1 MAITNPDRDFPAAAE
16 RVLAAAPAIEDVD
29 PAETG
34 EWLDALDAVVHAD
47 GKERAQY
54 LFDRLAD
61 HALTRGVQSA
71 RARITPYRNSIAHT
85 AQPPYPGDLELE
97 ARLGAALRWNAL
109 AMVVRANTEAGE
121 LGGHIASYASAADL
135 FEVGFHHFFKADGH
149 AEGSDLVYFQPHS
162 SPGVYARAYLEGF
175 LPEERLARYRREIG
189 EPGLCS
195 YPHPWLMP
203 DFWQFPTGSMGLGPI
218 NSIYQARFLRYLE
231 HRGLSQ
237 TQNRRVW
244 GFFGDGEM
252 DEPESIGALSLAAR
266 ERLDNLTFVINCN
279 LQRLDGP
286 VRGNSRIIDELEAL
300 FAGAGW
306 NVIKVLWGSD
316 WDPLF
321 ARDVSG
327 ELLRAF
333 AHTVDGQFQTFSAN
347 DGAYN
352 RERFFGQNPEL
363 ARLVADLSDADIDR
377 LKRGGHD
384 ARKLHAAYA
393 AAVAHKGQPTV
404 VLAKTMKGFGMG
416 KAGQG
421 RMTTHQHKKLD
432 VDELKAF
439 RDRFGLP
446 LSDADVESL
455 KFYRPAEDS
464 AEMRY
469 LHARRQTLGGQLPR
483 RRQHT
488 SAPLPAP
495 PIESFARFALEADTK
510 VMSTTMAVVRM
521 LGNLLK
527 DADIGPRVVPIV
539 ADEARTF
546 GMASLF
552 RQVGIYAPLG
562 QMYEPEDL
570 GSMLYYR
577 EEKSGQILEEGIS
590 EAGAISSW
598 IAAATSY
605 STHDLPM
612 LPCYIY
618 YSMFGWQRVGDLI
631 WAAAD
636 QRARGFLLG
645 ATSGRTTLGGEGLQ
659 HQDGASHLGFATVPN
674 CRAYDPAFAYEIAV
688 IMQRGIE
695 EMLAEQHDV
704 FYYLTVGNENYAQ
717 PSMPEGVREGVLRG
731 MYCVKPGLGTGDS
744 GLGSK
749 VSDVLQ
755 GLSDREKS
763 VLKDRF
769 GVDLKI
775 DATLED
781 VGKQFDVTRQRILE
795 IEAKTLSKLKT
806 SRSSPRAE
814 SRVPGPESRLAAVP
828 SPESRLQVQLL
839 ASGAILSQALQAAE
853 LLAGFGVDAQV
864 WSVTSWTELQR
875 DGIDCERRSR
885 VDFAAPAAR
894 PFVTQQLA
902 DSRGPVIAASDYVRA
917 LPELI
922 RAFVPRRFVTLG
934 TDGFGRS
941 DTRAG
946 LRDFFEID
954 ASAIAFAALK
964 ALADEGDYSPQD
976 LATAA
981 RQLGWASRSE
991 TSPWMR

>member
-1 MAITNPDRDFPAAAE
+1 MHPSDPDRDFPRAAE
-16 RVLAAAPAIEDVD
+16 RVLAAAPAIDDVD

-71 RARITPYRNSIAHT
+71 RARITPYRNTVALS

-97 ARLGAALRWNAL
+97 ARLGAAMRWNAL

-149 AEGSDLVYFQPHS
+149 ADGSDLVYFQPHS
-162 SPGVYARAYLEGF
+162 SPGVYARAFLEGF
-175 LPEERLARYRREIG
+175 LSEERLARYRREIG

-231 HRGLSQ
+231 HRGLAA

-306 NVIKVLWGSD
+306 NVIKVIWGSD

-333 AHTVDGQFQTFSAN
+333 AQTVDGQFQTFSAN

-352 RERFFGQNPEL
+352 RERFFGQNAEL

-393 AAVAHKGQPTV
+393 AALAHKGQPTV

-446 LSDADVESL
+446 LSDADVEAL
-455 KFYRPAEDS
+455 KFYKPAEDS

-469 LHARRQTLGGQLPR
+469 LRARRQTLGGELPR
-483 RRQHT
+483 RRQQS

-495 PIESFARFALEADTK
+495 AVESFARFALEADQK
-510 VMSTTMAVVRM
+510 AMSTTMAVVRM

-527 DADIGPRVVPIV
+527 DEHIGQRVVPIV

-674 CRAYDPAFAYEIAV
+674 CRAYDPAFAYEIA
-688 IMQRGIE
+688 IILQRGIE
-695 EMLAEQHDV
+695 EMLAEQTDV

-731 MYCVKPGLGTGDS
+731 MYLLKAVEPGLGTRDS
-744 GLGSK
+744 GLAQS
-749 VSDVLQ
+749 Q
-755 GLSDREKS
+755 NAQ
-763 VLKDRF
+763 
-769 GVDLKI
+769 GVDLSADAEQRVI
-775 DATLED
+775 DVLTLNPSLAD
-781 VGKQFDVTRQRILE
+781 VSAQFNVTRQRIRE
-795 IEAKTLSKLKT
+795 IEAKALAKLK
-806 SRSSPRAE
+806 RPSPRVKAE
-814 SRVPGPESRLAAVP
+814 SRVP

-839 ASGAILSQALQAAE
+839 ASGAILAQALPAAE
-853 LLAGFGVDAQV
+853 LLADYGVEAQV

-885 VDFAAPAAR
+885 VQLDADPAL
-894 PFVTQQLA
+894 PYVTRQLGN
-902 DSRGPVIAASDYVRA
+902 SWGPVIAASDYVRA

-922 RAFVPRRFVTLG
+922 RAFVPRRYVTLG

-954 ASAIAFAALK
+954 ARAIAFAALK
-964 ALADEGDYSPQD
+964 ALTDDDEYPRHE
-976 LATAA
+976 LPAAAT
-981 RQLGWASRSE
+981 RLGWAERMVE
-991 TSPWMR
+991 APWKR